1 MAFKRNI
8 KMIKITDKIIAI
20 IPARCNSKSIKDK
33 NIQSLGKQP
42 LIAWSIQAGLSAPEI
57 DRVIVS
63 TDSVVYQFIA
73 QQYKAEVPFLRP
85 ENISGDNNTD
95 VEWVVHLLDWLADH
109 ENELPK
115 YLIHL
120 RPTSPLRDIKY
131 ISQAI
136 ECIKQH
142 PRATALRSVVQMQ
155 QSVYKH
161 FEIENSYL
169 KLIGSDSFDLDLA
182 NKPRQFYPATYDAN
196 GYVDILKT
204 EFILDSGKKKIHGDK
219 VLAFPVPYITDI
231 DSMKDLEFARW
242 EIEHV

>member
-1 MAFKRNI
+1 
-8 KMIKITDKIIAI
+8 MIKITDKIVAI
-20 IPARCNSKSIKDK
+20 IPARSNSKSIKDK
-33 NIQSLGKQP
+33 NIQSLGKRP
-42 LIAWSIQAGLSAPEI
+42 LMAWSIQAALDTPEI

-63 TDSVVYQFIA
+63 TDFYVYQFIA
-73 QQYKAEVPFLRP
+73 QQYKAEAPFLRP
-85 ENISGDNNTD
+85 EDISGDNNTD

-155 QSVYKH
+155 QSVYKY